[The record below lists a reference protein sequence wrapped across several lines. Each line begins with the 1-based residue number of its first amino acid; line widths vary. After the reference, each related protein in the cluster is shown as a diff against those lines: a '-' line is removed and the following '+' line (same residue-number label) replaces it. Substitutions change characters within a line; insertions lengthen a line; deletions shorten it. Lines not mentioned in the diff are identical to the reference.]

1 MRVKSKWH
9 KTQVKTIEDIGGAMA
24 FICWRITKN
33 HLEDLIN
40 EGFVIEKEQVFDVI
54 AEYLCFLIQS
64 IDRLV
69 FNTLSNEQRQELI
82 HKLAKQSAF
91 YYQENKTERIGEGNH
106 WKIFINTYNQRSQ
119 DYSNY
124 DFIGNEPD
132 YRFLRYF
139 GEKIKLAMTDVDE
152 KWIVQQMVEIQA
164 PKAFKKI
171 AQSVDDL
178 VSVDKIISKEEK
190 PSKRRKKSLALNAN
204 QHAKI
209 CNTRINPQAII
220 LFRDFCIT
228 HNSPP

>member
-40 EGFVIEKEQVFDVI
+40 EGFIIEKEQVFSVI

-69 FNTLSNEQRQELI
+69 FKTLNTEQRQELI
-82 HKLAKQSAF
+82 NKLAKQSAF
-91 YYQENKTERIGEGNH
+91 YYQENKTDRIGEGNH
-106 WKIFINTYNQRSQ
+106 WKAFVNTYNQRSK
-119 DYSNY
+119 DYSDY

-132 YRFLRYF
+132 YHFLRYF
-139 GEKIKLAMTDVDE
+139 AEKVKLAMTDVDE
-152 KWIVQQMVEIQA
+152 KWIVQQMIEIQA

-171 AQSVDDL
+171 SASVDDL
-178 VSVDKIISKEEK
+178 VSVDSIISKEEK
-190 PSKRRKKSLALNAN
+190 IKNKKEKVPRSRRKS
-204 QHAKI
+204 
-209 CNTRINPQAII
+209 TRSDLQ
-220 LFRDFCIT
+220 
-228 HNSPP
+228 

>member
-69 FNTLSNEQRQELI
+69 FKTLNTEQRQELI
-82 HKLAKQSAF
+82 NKLAKQSAF
-91 YYQENKTERIGEGNH
+91 YYQENKEDRIGEGNH
-106 WKIFINTYNQRSQ
+106 WKAFVNTYNQRSQ
-119 DYSNY
+119 DYSDY
-124 DFIGNEPD
+124 DFVNNEPD
-132 YRFLRYF
+132 YHFLRYF
-139 GEKIKLAMTDVDE
+139 AEKVKLAMTDVDE
-152 KWIVQQMVEIQA
+152 KWIVQQMIEIQA

-171 AQSVDDL
+171 SQCVDDL
-178 VSVDKIISKEEK
+178 VSVNSIISKEDQVKKKESK
-190 PSKRRKKSLALNAN
+190 VSRSKRPS
-204 QHAKI
+204 
-209 CNTRINPQAII
+209 TRSDLQ
-220 LFRDFCIT
+220 
-228 HNSPP
+228 

>member
-9 KTQVKTIEDIGGAMA
+9 TTQVKTIEDISGAMA

-54 AEYLCFLIQS
+54 VEYLCFLIQS

-69 FNTLSNEQRQELI
+69 FKILNTKQRQELI

-91 YYQENKTERIGEGNH
+91 YYQENKEDRIGEGNH
-106 WKIFINTYNQRSQ
+106 WKAFINTYNQRSK
-119 DYSNY
+119 DYSDY
-124 DFIGNEPD
+124 GFIGNEPD
-132 YRFLRYF
+132 YHFLRYF
-139 GEKIKLAMTDVDE
+139 AEKVKLAMTDIDSN
-152 KWIVQQMVEIQA
+152 WIVQQMIEIQA

-178 VSVDKIISKEEK
+178 VSVDKIVSKKQQAEK
-190 PSKRRKKSLALNAN
+190 KTNKIPRSKRKS
-204 QHAKI
+204 
-209 CNTRINPQAII
+209 TRSD
-220 LFRDFCIT
+220 L
-228 HNSPP
+228 

>member
-1 MRVKSKWH
+1 MRIKSKWH
-9 KTQVKTIEDIGGAMA
+9 KTQIKTIDDIGGAMA
-24 FICWRITKN
+24 FICWRITKRP
-33 HLEDLIN
+33 LGLRL
-40 EGFVIEKEQVFDVI
+40 GFVIEKKQIFDII

-69 FNTLSNEQRQELI
+69 FKTLSTEQRQELI

-106 WKIFINTYNQRSQ
+106 WKAFINTYNQRSQ
-119 DYSNY
+119 DYSDY
-124 DFIGNEPD
+124 DFIGNEPN

-171 AQSVDDL
+171 AKSVDDL
-178 VSVDKIISKEEK
+178 VSIDKIISKEEQIK
-190 PSKRRKKSLALNAN
+190 CNKEKIPRSKRQSARKDINYKNKSSSDNL
-204 QHAKI
+204 I
-209 CNTRINPQAII
+209 
-220 LFRDFCIT
+220 
-228 HNSPP
+228 

>member
-69 FNTLSNEQRQELI
+69 YKTLTTEQRQELI
-82 HKLAKQSAF
+82 NKLAKQSAF
-91 YYQENKTERIGEGNH
+91 YYQENKVDRIGEGNH
-106 WKIFINTYNQRSQ
+106 WKAFVKTYNQRSQ
-119 DYSNY
+119 DYSDYEFVN
-124 DFIGNEPD
+124 NEPD
-132 YRFLRYF
+132 YHFLRYF
-139 GEKIKLAMTDVDE
+139 AEKVKLAMTDVDE
-152 KWIVQQMVEIQA
+152 KWIVQQMIEIQA

-171 AQSVDDL
+171 SASVDDL
-178 VSVDKIISKEEK
+178 VSVKSIISKEDQIKKKENK
-190 PSKRRKKSLALNAN
+190 VSRSKRPSTRKDL
-204 QHAKI
+204 Q
-209 CNTRINPQAII
+209 
-220 LFRDFCIT
+220 
-228 HNSPP
+228 